1 LLRDR
6 LDLPLARTAPGQILS
21 WLTGGLVYAAVVM
34 LAVVIMADRAL
45 LSLDEGAQLAT
56 VTLPLADDADI
67 GAALDVLYRDRAV
80 IAAAPLSNDELG
92 ALMTPWLGET
102 RAGDLPWP
110 AMIDVR
116 LDPVAE
122 PDLAALQDALGEV
135 VPGATL
141 VLDPGEPDPAPQI
154 AALVRGWSGALL
166 AVILPAA
173 LLAIAAIT
181 RLSLR
186 LCREA
191 VDLLRQM
198 GASPAWQAAQLE
210 RHALASGLL
219 GGAGGFGLAL
229 LTVAALLDSGR
240 HLAIADA
247 IDLGLRPLDWALLA
261 GMAASS
267 LLLAVAV
274 VRATAIWQLQERQL
288 PKGG

>member
-6 LDLPLARTAPGQILS
+6 LDLPLARTAPGQILP

-34 LAVVIMADRAL
+34 LAVVIMADGAL

-240 HLAIADA
+240 RLAFADA

-261 GMAASS
+261 GMAATS

-274 VRATAIWQLQERQL
+274 VRATAYRQLQQAR
-288 PKGG
+288 

>member
-1 LLRDR
+1 MLRDR
-6 LDLPLARTAPGQILS
+6 LDLPLAQTVSGRVLP

-45 LSLDEGAQLAT
+45 LSLDERAQLAT
-56 VTLPLADDADI
+56 VTLPLADDADV
-67 GAALDVLYRDRAV
+67 GAALDVLNRDRAV
-80 IAAAPLSNDELG
+80 LAAAPLSNDELG

-116 LDPVAE
+116 LDPLAE

-141 VLDPGEPDPAPQI
+141 TIDSGSSDPAPQI
-154 AALVRGWSGALL
+154 AALVRGWSGVLLVVALS
-166 AVILPAA
+166 AA
-173 LLAIAAIT
+173 LLAIGAIT

-186 LCREA
+186 LCRDA
-191 VDLLRQM
+191 VELLRCM
-198 GASPAWQAAQLE
+198 GASPGYQAAQLE

-229 LTVAALLDSGR
+229 LTVAALLYSSR

-247 IDLGLRPLDWALLA
+247 IELGLRPLDWALLA
-261 GMAASS
+261 GMAATS

-274 VRATAIWQLQERQL
+274 VRATAHWQLQ
-288 PKGG
+288 KGG